1 MKGGVYRM
9 LTIRVYA
16 IHSEKNVPSAGT
28 SQKASNEYPDYKIIR
43 KEYKFYSAYY
53 CKRQSVKL

>member
-1 MKGGVYRM
+1 MTTILVTGGAGFIGNCF
-9 LTIRVYA
+9 IRH
-16 IHSEKNVPSAGT
+16 ILNK
-28 SQKASNEYPDYKIIR
+28 YPDYKIIR